1 MGSTLTA
8 SATKQAGDVER
19 GYCDVTKG
27 AGAIPVGT
35 TILVQQNEAQ
45 PSVLS
50 KYQVGPAV
58 VTESLYEQLPSL
70 STTTI
75 ASEVPYISL
84 DEFLADETTSTPSSS
99 INEVKQTD
107 LTCNV
112 PRPTRGQTVPYTIQ
126 PLARSSTK
134 TKPWDTIQQ
143 DRQFRNSVFFEGRQ
157 IIPCSSISVRIWQWC
172 PAYPQPHPFQRSPM
186 RTLQPPYKEVVVKII
201 GEGVKSQFQMK
212 RKMRYIGVEDI
223 KTIWLL
229 NDRVKLVDKRK
240 QI

>member
-1 MGSTLTA
+1 MPSAPTGTSIEHKVRLSLLPSTATSTLTA

-99 INEVKQTD
+99 INEVKQTA
-107 LTCNV
+107 LFL
-112 PRPTRGQTVPYTIQ
+112 R
-126 PLARSSTK
+126 
-134 TKPWDTIQQ
+134 
-143 DRQFRNSVFFEGRQ
+143 
-157 IIPCSSISVRIWQWC
+157 
-172 PAYPQPHPFQRSPM
+172 
-186 RTLQPPYKEVVVKII
+186 
-201 GEGVKSQFQMK
+201 
-212 RKMRYIGVEDI
+212 
-223 KTIWLL
+223 
-229 NDRVKLVDKRK
+229 
-240 QI
+240 

>member
-112 PRPTRGQTVPYTIQ
+112 PRPTRGQTVSQLSIFRRQTNN
-126 PLARSSTK
+126 PLQLNFREDLAMVPRLSSTSPVSEVSDEDAS
-134 TKPWDTIQQ
+134 TSIQGSRGK
-143 DRQFRNSVFFEGRQ
+143 DNRR
-157 IIPCSSISVRIWQWC
+157 
-172 PAYPQPHPFQRSPM
+172 RS
-186 RTLQPPYKEVVVKII
+186 K
-201 GEGVKSQFQMK
+201 
-212 RKMRYIGVEDI
+212 
-223 KTIWLL
+223 
-229 NDRVKLVDKRK
+229 
-240 QI
+240 

>member
-1 MGSTLTA
+1 MPSAPTGTSIEHKVRLSLLPSTATSTLTA

-107 LTCNV
+107 NV
-112 PRPTRGQTVPYTIQ
+112 
-126 PLARSSTK
+126 
-134 TKPWDTIQQ
+134 
-143 DRQFRNSVFFEGRQ
+143 
-157 IIPCSSISVRIWQWC
+157 WQLGC
-172 PAYPQPHPFQRSPM
+172 
-186 RTLQPPYKEVVVKII
+186 
-201 GEGVKSQFQMK
+201 
-212 RKMRYIGVEDI
+212 
-223 KTIWLL
+223 
-229 NDRVKLVDKRK
+229 
-240 QI
+240 